1 MSPQEQEIDRMMM
14 TSAAA
19 RIAWP
24 AYGDGD
30 DSLAR
35 FVPPLLASN
44 LAVDP
49 AAFEA
54 PRQSRVAVMFADIV
68 GFTRLC
74 EELPP
79 AEAMALLDGF
89 YRRTAR
95 KLAAYGAEID
105 DYIGDGVMAVWG
117 CVQPSPT
124 DALRAFRCAIA
135 ILEEI
140 ERWNGES
147 GTRRA
152 HPVHIGI
159 GLHAG
164 EAMIGNGG
172 DSRRAKLVVLGDA
185 VNVASRLERST
196 REHGASL
203 IASDEFMR
211 AACRGE
217 PANVGLDRCR
227 RRPVS
232 LSVRGRR
239 RPVPVWILR
248 RPGP

>member
-1 MSPQEQEIDRMMM
+1 MMT

-35 FVPPLLASN
+35 FVPPLLASH

-49 AAFEA
+49 AAFEV
-54 PRQSRVAVMFADIV
+54 PRQARVAVLFADIV

-79 AEAMALLDGF
+79 AEAMALLGGF
-89 YRRTAR
+89 YRRMAR
-95 KLAAYGAEID
+95 TIAAHGAEID

-117 CVQPSPT
+117 GVRSAPT
-124 DALRAFRCAIA
+124 DALRALRCAIA
-135 ILEEI
+135 MLEEI
-140 ERWNGES
+140 ERWNGE
-147 GTRRA
+147 GDPRRTP
-152 HPVHIGI
+152 PVHIGI
-159 GLHAG
+159 GLHVG
-164 EAMIGNGG
+164 EAMIGNSG
-172 DSRRAKLVVLGDA
+172 DARRAKLVVLGDA

-196 REHGASL
+196 REHDASL
-203 IASDEFMR
+203 IASDDFVR

-227 RRPVS
+227 KSPVS
-232 LSVRGRR
+232 LAVRGRR
-239 RPVPVWILR
+239 QPVPAWILR
-248 RPGP
+248 RPEA